1 MKRTLALAVCLFGCV
16 SSPESQFAG
25 SEGPRNPD
33 VDAVFGDL
41 VGTRPGAAVGVVLDG
56 EVVHR
61 AGYGIADMDHGIPIT
76 PETVFDIASISKQFG
91 AMAALLLE
99 AQGHLDLEEDVRTYV
114 PELPNFGPTIVP
126 RHLIHH
132 TSGIRDWPHTMSLGG
147 VEYSDV
153 ISFEKILRML
163 YQQRAINFPPGS
175 EYAYSN
181 TGYNLLARTIEI
193 QSGMTFR
200 TYTQEQ
206 IFEPLGMTHTHFS
219 DDYLEIV
226 PGRAESYAPVG
237 DENDGVFRRQI
248 NQLTALASSSLN
260 TTVDDFILWMK
271 NYETGAV
278 GGEEITGRMLERG
291 VLTGGDTIDYA
302 HGLTVGAYRGLV
314 NFGHGGSWAGFRT
327 NFVRFPEE
335 NLSIVVFCNFST
347 CNPAGRALEVAEVFL
362 EDQMGPTPL
371 QPDGL
376 DDVTESLS
384 LSDSELREY
393 SGHYRSPE
401 LDSTYEVFVESG
413 RLVAEHWRNPRSIL
427 SPTGDDLFRG
437 DQRWFPEVRF
447 VRNQPGQVVG
457 FTVTGGRVRDLI
469 FERVQ

>member
-16 SSPESQFAG
+16 SSPESQSAG
-25 SEGPRNPD
+25 SGGPRNPD

-41 VGTRPGAAVGVVLDG
+41 VGMRPGAAVGVVMDG

-200 TYTQEQ
+200 TYSQEQ

-226 PGRAESYAPVG
+226 PGRAESYAPVD
-237 DENDGVFRRQI
+237 DETDGVFRRQI

-278 GGEEITGRMLERG
+278 GGEEITGRMLQRG

>member
-16 SSPESQFAG
+16 SSPESQSAG
-25 SEGPRNPD
+25 SGGPRNPD

-41 VGTRPGAAVGVVLDG
+41 VGMRPGAAVGVVMDG

-99 AQGHLDLEEDVRTYV
+99 AQGRLDLEEDVRTYV

-226 PGRAESYAPVG
+226 PGRAESYAPVD
-237 DENDGVFRRQI
+237 DETDGVFRRQI

-278 GGEEITGRMLERG
+278 GGEEITGRMLQRG

-347 CNPAGRALEVAEVFL
+347 CNPAGRALEIAEVFL

-384 LSDSELREY
+384 LSDFELREY

>member
-16 SSPESQFAG
+16 SSPESQSAG
-25 SEGPRNPD
+25 SGGPRNPD

-41 VGTRPGAAVGVVLDG
+41 VGMRPGAAVGVVMDG

-99 AQGHLDLEEDVRTYV
+99 AQGRLDLEEDVRTYV

-226 PGRAESYAPVG
+226 PGRAESYAPAD
-237 DENDGVFRRQI
+237 DETDGVFRRQI

-278 GGEEITGRMLERG
+278 GGEEITGRMLQRG

>member
-1 MKRTLALAVCLFGCV
+1 
-16 SSPESQFAG
+16 
-25 SEGPRNPD
+25 
-33 VDAVFGDL
+33 
-41 VGTRPGAAVGVVLDG
+41 
-56 EVVHR
+56 
-61 AGYGIADMDHGIPIT
+61 
-76 PETVFDIASISKQFG
+76 
-91 AMAALLLE
+91 
-99 AQGHLDLEEDVRTYV
+99 
-114 PELPNFGPTIVP
+114 
-126 RHLIHH
+126 
-132 TSGIRDWPHTMSLGG
+132 MSLGG

-226 PGRAESYAPVG
+226 PGRAESYAPVD
-237 DENDGVFRRQI
+237 DETDGVFRRQI

-278 GGEEITGRMLERG
+278 GGEEITGRMLQRG

-314 NFGHGGSWAGFRT
+314 NFGHGGSSAAFRT

-362 EDQMGPTPL
+362 EDEMGPTPL

>member
-278 GGEEITGRMLERG
+278 GGEEITGRMLQRG